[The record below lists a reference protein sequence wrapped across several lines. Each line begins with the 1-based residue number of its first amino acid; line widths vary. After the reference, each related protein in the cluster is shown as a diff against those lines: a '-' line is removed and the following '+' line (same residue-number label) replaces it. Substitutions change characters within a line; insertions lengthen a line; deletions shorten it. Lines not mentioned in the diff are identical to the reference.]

1 MLTTTKLAKLDA
13 PITNINNLIDA
24 LELYTDNVSILL
36 VDLDL

>member
-13 PITNINNLIDA
+13 PIANVDNLIDA